1 MNLKK
6 LAAWTLTVGVP
17 AIALATPVMA
27 QFVGTLLNP
36 VVASWIESEVD
47 AVENLKVNI
56 QGSDQQITS
65 GTIPSATVAGDNL
78 LYEGFRITQ
87 VQLDGENIRLNV
99 SEAIQGSKLRLLDPV
114 PVQVQMRLTEAD
126 LNQSLQSP
134 IIQSQLAQANVE
146 LPIGGSK
153 VPFQISNPSVTLLDN
168 VLQIDAS
175 VAADDGSTV
184 PVTVATS
191 VRAQNGSELVLVNP
205 AWVSEG
211 QSIPIDGLNNMAI
224 NFGNEVKIDSLQ
236 LQEGAIV
243 YAGKLT
249 IRPESL

>member
-6 LAAWTLTVGVP
+6 VAAWMLAVGVP
-17 AIALATPVMA
+17 TIALATPAMA

-47 AVENLKVNI
+47 EVENLKVDI
-56 QGSDQQITS
+56 QGSDQQLTS
-65 GTIPSATVAGDNL
+65 GTIPSASVAGENL

-87 VQLDGENIRLNV
+87 VQLDGQNIRLNI

-114 PVQVQMRLTEAD
+114 PVQVKLRLTEAD

-146 LPIGGSK
+146 LPIGGSS
-153 VPFQISNPSVTLLDN
+153 VPFRISDPQVTLLDDT
-168 VLQIDAS
+168 LQIDAS
-175 VAADDGSTV
+175 VATDDGTSV
-184 PVTVATS
+184 PVTVATG
-191 VRAQNGSELVLVNP
+191 VRAQNGNELLLVNP

-211 QSIPIDGLNNMAI
+211 QSIPIDGLNDMAI
-224 NFGNEVKIDSLQ
+224 EFGNEVNIDSLL
-236 LQEGAIV
+236 LQEGAIL

-249 IRPESL
+249 IRPENL

>member
-6 LAAWTLTVGVP
+6 LAAWTIAVGVP
-17 AIALATPVMA
+17 AIALATPAMA

-36 VVASWIESEVD
+36 VVTSWIESEVEEI
-47 AVENLKVNI
+47 ENLKVEI
-56 QGSDQQITS
+56 QGSDQQIVN
-65 GTIPSATVAGDNL
+65 GTIPSASVAGENL

-99 SEAIQGSKLRLLDPV
+99 GEAIQGSKLRLLDPV

-134 IIQSQLAQANVE
+134 LIQSQLAQANVE
-146 LPIGGSK
+146 LPIGGSS
-153 VPFQISNPSVTLLDN
+153 VPFRISDPRVTLLEN
-168 VLQIDAS
+168 TLQIDAS
-175 VAADDGSTV
+175 VATSDGTPV
-184 PVTVATS
+184 PVTVATG
-191 VRAQNGSELVLVNP
+191 VRAQNGSELVLLDP
-205 AWVSEG
+205 SWVSEG

-224 NFGNEVKIDSLQ
+224 DFGSEVKIDSLQ
-236 LQEGAIV
+236 LQEGNIL

-249 IRPESL
+249 IRPENL